1 MAKKQKSRKGARKTK
16 EPEKSGISPLVIGIV
31 VAAALLVVGGLIL
44 LGNQSSS
51 GSSGSG
57 AAGLDLTGFPTLGN
71 ENASVTMVEFSD
83 YG

>member
-1 MAKKQKSRKGARKTK
+1 MAKKQKRKVARKTK

-31 VAAALLVVGGLIL
+31 VAAALLVVSGLIL

-51 GSSGSG
+51 SGSG
-57 AAGLDLTGFPTLGN
+57 GGGAASLDLTGFPTLGP
-71 ENASVTMVEFSD
+71 EDASVTMVEFSD